1 MTGAKIRKGS
11 QISMDAMKN
20 KKKDIKDII
29 NSGLAQL
36 DIENTYQK

>member
-1 MTGAKIRKGS
+1 
-11 QISMDAMKN
+11 MDAIKN

-36 DIENTYQK
+36 DLENTYQTQL